1 MADLDVQYTDAIATL
16 TMNRPE
22 SRNALSDEMRA
33 GMCDALHD
41 IEQNPDIRC
50 VVLEGA
56 GDHFMAGG
64 DVKSFSTFFQ
74 SSKKDLHKQ
83 FMLRIHD
90 LHPIMFALR
99 RMPKPVI
106 ASVRGAAAG
115 AGVSIALACDLVV
128 ASDDAFFT
136 LAYCNI
142 GTSPDGS
149 STFQLPR
156 SVGIKRAMEIALLGD
171 RFGAEQAKDWGLV
184 NFVTPGADLETETRK
199 LAERLAKGPTHVYG
213 RTKALLYRSIETDF
227 EAQLQAEA
235 EAFADCASRADFL
248 EGVTAFVEK
257 RKPSF
262 TGQ

>member
-1 MADLDVQYTDAIATL
+1 MADLDVLYTDALATL

-22 SRNALSDEMRA
+22 SRNALSNEMRDEM
-33 GMCDALHD
+33 CDVLHD

-50 VVLEGA
+50 VVLKGA
-56 GDHFMAGG
+56 GDHFMSGG
-64 DVKSFSTFFQ
+64 DVKSFSELFQ
-74 SSKKDLHKQ
+74 GSKDDIRKQ
-83 FMLRIHD
+83 FMLHIHA

-115 AGVSIALACDLVV
+115 AGVSIALACDLVI
-128 ASDDAFFT
+128 ASDDAFFS
-136 LAYCNI
+136 LAYCHI

-156 SVGIKRAMEIALLGD
+156 TVGIKRAMEIALLGD
-171 RFGAEQAKDWGLV
+171 RIAAEQAKEWGLI
-184 NFVTPGADLETETRK
+184 NFVASAADLEAETRK
-199 LAERLAKGPTHVYG
+199 LAERLASGPTHVYG
-213 RTKALLYRSIETDF
+213 RTKALLYRSIQADF
-227 EAQLQAEA
+227 EAQLQAEG
-235 EAFADCASRADFL
+235 EAFGDCAMRADFL

-262 TGQ
+262 TGK